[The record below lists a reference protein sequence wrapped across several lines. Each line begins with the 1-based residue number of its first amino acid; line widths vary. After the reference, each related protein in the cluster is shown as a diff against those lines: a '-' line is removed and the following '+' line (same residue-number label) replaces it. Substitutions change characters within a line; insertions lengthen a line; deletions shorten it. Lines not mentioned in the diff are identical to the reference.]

1 MQLEKVVYRTSATAT
16 GGRDGKARTD
26 DGTLAFDLAVPK
38 EMGGPG
44 GPNANPEKLFACGYA
59 ACYLGALRYVAGQE
73 KVAIPAEATVGCA
86 VGIGPIPGGFGLEV
100 ALTVKIPGMD
110 KARAEDLVAKAHK
123 VCPYSNATR
132 GNIEVKTTVA

>member
-1 MQLEKVVYRTSATAT
+1 MKVEKVVYRTSATAT

-44 GPNANPEKLFACGYA
+44 GPAGNPEKLFACGYA
-59 ACYLGALRYVAGQE
+59 ACYLGALRFVAGKE
-73 KVAIPAEATVGCA
+73 KVTIPADATVGCE
-86 VGIGPIPGGFGLEV
+86 VGIGEIPGGFGLDI
-100 ALTVKIPGMD
+100 ALTVKIPGLD
-110 KARAEDLVAKAHK
+110 RARVEDLAAKAHK

-132 GNIEVKTTVA
+132 GNVEVRTTVA